1 MPQYML
7 VLRDDPK
14 IFAKL
19 SPEEIQR
26 VIQKYK
32 AWGDSL
38 RTRGLLAGSAKLTDG
53 AGRLMRRESGRVR
66 ITDGPY
72 SEAKEVFGGYFTI
85 QADSYDQAVE
95 RCRDCPH
102 LEFGSIEIREVDVV

>member
-14 IFAKL
+14 QFQTL

-26 VIQKYK
+26 VIQKYV
-32 AWGDSL
+32 AWGESL
-38 RTRGLLAGSAKLTDG
+38 RKRGVFVGSAKLTDNT
-53 AGRLMRRESGRVR
+53 ARVMRREAGRVR
-66 ITDGPY
+66 VTDGPY
-72 SEAKEVFGGYFTI
+72 SEAKEVLGGYYTI

-102 LEFGSIEIREVDVV
+102 LEFGSIEIREVDVL